1 MTLWPTWN
9 GDPAQFESFSI
20 ACRWLEHG
28 WKDSERKNAAPRVW
42 SRLQGAAKAV
52 VRHLDPTEYVG
63 EGGLTKLLAVFL
75 RASPLQQLP
84 VPDSFQSIER
94 WHALRRRDGETMAEL
109 LVHDE
114 DLWTEMQ
121 QALRR
126 ARDDRQRKSI
136 ATPTRATD
144 EVSTP
149 SQPGMAARLLEQ
161 EKQNILTQTSN
172 STEFELVKRALR
184 TLFAE
189 DESGTVGK
197 QSKGP
202 FRRPL
207 RGAFYN
213 EEDVDEGHQSA
224 WDEWGEWSQDQ
235 WYEPDAWNDTWF
247 EEELEQADELQ
258 PEERSDL
265 PEEQEQREAYALA
278 AEAQR
283 TMQEAREAVRKVR
296 QARGYF
302 APESSSGKGM
312 SPSSPIGSSGG
323 KGSKSS
329 ASSSSGRFGPCFIC
343 GQPGHSYKACPDR
356 FSPGK
361 FGGKGKL
368 KSTAAYKGKGTSFGG
383 GFGKGTGSH
392 NGPNF
397 FADVCSLTLFWNED
411 AKANNRY
418 TNVVID
424 TGASESAVG
433 AESLSRLLEH
443 GQFAYSINT
452 EDRPIFRFENVLR
465 MQATSRCD
473 IENTAIGN
481 LSFYVLGDAASS
493 TPPLLGSKATIATRG
508 TLRKSAA
515 ISQRAGKPASD
526 AVSGSPTL
534 RRRIIRESA
543 VTWDRI
549 SALEDMQKQGMPADQ
564 VTENLKGQANP
575 SEAAEILKTA
585 LEQLVSVKKEKTEG
599 PEMTDAGFLAKRV
612 NYKEGYDLASRRG
625 NSMLK
630 QEKKRSRDLKRA
642 SEAVD
647 AFEPVLAKGDDLTW
661 EWPSSAAQGWRSHA
675 IRKLQF
681 LARKYNRPLYWCRI
695 DGCAYDRKHQEMF
708 VRKGTLWINV
718 QRRCP
723 GHTEHAECRGA
734 VAQASSYY
742 PPPLVKAVCK
752 AVQTHFTRDEDAY
765 HLPLS
770 KDAERY
776 LLDIPKGEV
785 LHDHEH
791 HRQLR
796 DEDPRVFALTR
807 SRFPVEPPTGK
818 KLEQIRQQMLR
829 VHGAGACQAP
839 EWAIKLAGSLE
850 CPACIEANRAKPA
863 PVASLKEAPGLFEI
877 LGMDCFEL
885 EHGERKAKFFLMRDR
900 ASGLIMTEFYKLY
913 GGKEGPRIQDIIRA
927 MTKWLMVNPAPR
939 WVITDSA
946 TYFTPKKFL
955 DYCGHSGIGVL
966 TAPAEAH
973 KMMGPEEGA
982 IRVMKRLV
990 NEDLGLSL
998 ESLMQLAVHGHNP
1011 TIGSSGF
1018 SPFQF

>member
-1 MTLWPTWN
+1 MIPVV
-9 GDPAQFESFSI
+9 
-20 ACRWLEHG
+20 
-28 WKDSERKNAAPRVW
+28 AAP
-42 SRLQGAAKAV
+42 AV
-52 VRHLDPTEYVG
+52 TDFWED
-63 EGGLTKLLAVFL
+63 EL
-75 RASPLQQLP
+75 R
-84 VPDSFQSIER
+84 DY
-94 WHALRRRDGETMAEL
+94 
-109 LVHDE
+109 
-114 DLWTEMQ
+114 
-121 QALRR
+121 
-126 ARDDRQRKSI
+126 
-136 ATPTRATD
+136 
-144 EVSTP
+144 
-149 SQPGMAARLLEQ
+149 RLLQAAHLGRQ

-493 TPPLLGSKATIATRG
+493 TPPLLGSKVLFA
-508 TLRKSAA
+508 
-515 ISQRAGKPASD
+515 QRAH
-526 AVSGSPTL
+526 VSYMLTTPPCL
-534 RRRIIRESA
+534 RPETPQR
-543 VTWDRI
+543 
-549 SALEDMQKQGMPADQ
+549 ALVD
-564 VTENLKGQANP
+564 
-575 SEAAEILKTA
+575 I
-585 LEQLVSVKKEKTEG
+585 
-599 PEMTDAGFLAKRV
+599 FL
-612 NYKEGYDLASRRG
+612 
-625 NSMLK
+625 
-630 QEKKRSRDLKRA
+630 
-642 SEAVD
+642 
-647 AFEPVLAKGDDLTW
+647 FP
-661 EWPSSAAQGWRSHA
+661 
-675 IRKLQF
+675 
-681 LARKYNRPLYWCRI
+681 
-695 DGCAYDRKHQEMF
+695 
-708 VRKGTLWINV
+708 
-718 QRRCP
+718 
-723 GHTEHAECRGA
+723 
-734 VAQASSYY
+734 
-742 PPPLVKAVCK
+742 
-752 AVQTHFTRDEDAY
+752 
-765 HLPLS
+765 
-770 KDAERY
+770 
-776 LLDIPKGEV
+776 
-785 LHDHEH
+785 
-791 HRQLR
+791 
-796 DEDPRVFALTR
+796 
-807 SRFPVEPPTGK
+807 SRFF
-818 KLEQIRQQMLR
+818 R
-829 VHGAGACQAP
+829 HG
-839 EWAIKLAGSLE
+839 I
-850 CPACIEANRAKPA
+850 
-863 PVASLKEAPGLFEI
+863 
-877 LGMDCFEL
+877 
-885 EHGERKAKFFLMRDR
+885 
-900 ASGLIMTEFYKLY
+900 
-913 GGKEGPRIQDIIRA
+913 
-927 MTKWLMVNPAPR
+927 
-939 WVITDSA
+939 
-946 TYFTPKKFL
+946 
-955 DYCGHSGIGVL
+955 
-966 TAPAEAH
+966 
-973 KMMGPEEGA
+973 
-982 IRVMKRLV
+982 
-990 NEDLGLSL
+990 
-998 ESLMQLAVHGHNP
+998 
-1011 TIGSSGF
+1011 
-1018 SPFQF
+1018 